1 MPDREL
7 YHDTYVPHTF
17 ELILKS
23 VKYGG
28 VGNHVISHES
38 YGGEMLG
45 TGYVYFLI
53 VYLTGK
59 FQTTY
64 LRTIGISGGHVK
76 LCFRF

>member
-7 YHDTYVPHTF
+7 YHDTYVPHAF

-45 TGYVYFLI
+45 TGTFIFWLYIWLASS
-53 VYLTGK
+53 K
-59 FQTTY
+59 
-64 LRTIGISGGHVK
+64 LRISGR
-76 LCFRF
+76 LA